1 MSVLR
6 PILAACLAVA
16 MLAAA
21 PQLGAQTFP
30 DPVSTTV
37 NDFADL
43 LPETDERALV
53 PAPHPAGTRDR
64 RRTDRRHAATQA
76 DFAPD
81 MTLEAYATAL
91 FDHWGVGKAETNDG
105 VMVLVFR
112 DDRAMRLE
120 LGAAYGRDWDRVA
133 QDVLERHFLNAFA
146 TGDYVRGLTWG
157 TEQTIERIVLPF
169 REGAA
174 PPGRR
179 FARLD
184 HRDRHVR
191 GRPSGHVAPMDR
203 RPAGAPAPLPAM
215 RPPGAA
221 PDRSVLTAATGALPG
236 TGERI
241 RTCRYC
247 DFEERDSYH
256 IPVRRASSRAAP
268 SAADGQAA
276 AARRDAGRP
285 AQATSATDTGLR
297 LPADHARAA
306 SPKARKS
313 GRLTGSCAA
322 RYSGCHCTDRV
333 KPGAPST

>member
-43 LPETDERALV
+43 LPETDERALSQRL
-53 PAPHPAGTRDR
+53 TRLER
-64 RRTDRRHAATQA
+64 ETGVELTVVTLATQA

-91 FDHWGVGKAETNDG
+91 FDDWGVGKAETNDG
-105 VMVLVFR
+105 VMVLIFR

-133 QDVLERHFLNAFA
+133 QDVLERHFLNDFA
-146 TGDYVRGLTWG
+146 TGDYVRGITWG

-174 PPGRR
+174 PQAGGGLRDWIVGIGMFGAVLLAMSRRWIGDLLARLRRCPQCGRR
-179 FARLD
+179 GLRQVALGP
-184 HRDRHVR
+184 DR
-191 GRPSGHVAPMDR
+191 GHR
-203 RPAGAPAPLPAM
+203 RPPRHGRAYPNLPLLRISRNARATTSPSAG
-215 RPPGAA
+215 PPRG
-221 PDRSVLTAATGALPG
+221 
-236 TGERI
+236 
-241 RTCRYC
+241 
-247 DFEERDSYH
+247 
-256 IPVRRASSRAAP
+256 AAP
-268 SAADGQAA
+268 SAA
-276 AARRDAGRP
+276 ARSGGGGA
-285 AQATSATDTGLR
+285 
-297 LPADHARAA
+297 
-306 SPKARKS
+306 S
-313 GRLTGSCAA
+313 GRW
-322 RYSGCHCTDRV
+322 
-333 KPGAPST
+333 

>member
-43 LPETDERALV
+43 LPETDERALSQRL
-53 PAPHPAGTRDR
+53 TRLER
-64 RRTDRRHAATQA
+64 ETGVELTVVTLATQA

-91 FDHWGVGKAETNDG
+91 FDDWGVGKAETNDG
-105 VMVLVFR
+105 VMVLIFR

-120 LGAAYGRDWDRVA
+120 LGAAYGRDWDRLA
-133 QDVLERHFLNAFA
+133 QDVLERHFLNDFA
-146 TGDYVRGLTWG
+146 TGDYVRGITWG

-174 PPGRR
+174 PQAGGGLRDWIVGIGMFGAVLLAMSRRWIGDLLARLRRCPQCGRR
-179 FARLD
+179 GLRQ
-184 HRDRHVR
+184 V
-191 GRPSGHVAPMDR
+191 
-203 RPAGAPAPLPAM
+203 
-215 RPPGAA
+215 
-221 PDRSVLTAATGALPG
+221 RSVLTAATGALPG

-247 DFEERDSYH
+247 DFEERESYH
-256 IPVRRASSRAAP
+256 IPVRRASSR
-268 SAADGQAA
+268 SGF
-276 AARRDAGRP
+276 G
-285 AQATSATDTGLR
+285 GG
-297 LPADHARAA
+297 
-306 SPKARKS
+306 KS
-313 GRLTGSCAA
+313 GGGGA
-322 RYSGCHCTDRV
+322 SGRW
-333 KPGAPST
+333 